1 MKGRE
6 ITYVDSHIHLA
17 DEAYQGKVGRILG
30 EGEKEGVKIVI
41 ASSEDMETSLKTL
54 EIAQNYPLKV
64 LPALGIHPWAASE
77 TEVGEVGKVVSLID
91 KYRDRLAA
99 VGEVGL
105 DLSYTRGSSEAWE
118 RQREIFRSM
127 LEVAEGAELPVV
139 AHSRRS
145 ALEVFEE
152 ASSYRVKMV
161 FHWFSGEIK
170 VLRRIL
176 DAGYHVTVGPSIY
189 YSKHI
194 QRIVRETPLSRL
206 MAETDGPVR
215 YRGPFQDV
223 ETTPALI
230 PRVVEKIAEIKKE
243 SLEDAVNQIL
253 DNCRKV
259 FAGMDRALKIG

>member
-1 MKGRE
+1 
-6 ITYVDSHIHLA
+6 
-17 DEAYQGKVGRILG
+17 
-30 EGEKEGVKIVI
+30 
-41 ASSEDMETSLKTL
+41 
-54 EIAQNYPLKV
+54 
-64 LPALGIHPWAASE
+64 
-77 TEVGEVGKVVSLID
+77 
-91 KYRDRLAA
+91 
-99 VGEVGL
+99 
-105 DLSYTRGSSEAWE
+105 
-118 RQREIFRSM
+118 M
-127 LEVAEGAELPVV
+127 LEAAEGTGLPVV

-176 DAGYHVTVGPSIY
+176 DAGHHITVGPSIY

-194 QRIVRETPLSRL
+194 QQIVREIPLSRL

-215 YRGPFQDV
+215 YRGPFQDL
-223 ETTPALI
+223 EITPALI

-243 SLEDAVNQIL
+243 SLEDAANQIL

-259 FAGMDRALKIG
+259 WAGMGRALK